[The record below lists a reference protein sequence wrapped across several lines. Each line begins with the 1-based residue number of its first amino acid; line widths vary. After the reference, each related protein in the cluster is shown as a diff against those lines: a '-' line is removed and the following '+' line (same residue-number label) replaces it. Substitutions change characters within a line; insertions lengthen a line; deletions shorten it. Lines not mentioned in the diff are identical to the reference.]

1 MDDKWVC
8 ESEVS
13 KTSFALLLPVLLFTI
28 MSLSFFFFY
37 VFVCAKRN
45 VTVFFFFFEAYATTK
60 KEISCFS
67 RVNIQ

>member
-28 MSLSFFFFY
+28 MSLSFFFY
-37 VFVCAKRN
+37 VFVCAKIN
-45 VTVFFFFFEAYATTK
+45 VTVFFFFF
-60 KEISCFS
+60 
-67 RVNIQ
+67 